1 MTFNVVAHS
10 HYQGSLGGDWHRDL
24 HICVDHL
31 VDQSVQVWFRTNA
44 LTGAIERAAQC
55 VAAKLVLHGQACQPE
70 AYIASWRYALQQQ
83 DAYTLE
89 SFFQDFDVSLQVCLP
104 LPGAQ
109 HQHWLS
115 PEFKQARE
123 RLFGAQ
129 CGQSTTV
136 IACAAD
142 IVQAMKVLAGV
153 TAYGLIPRSLTDC
166 VTVTPRVAA
175 VQLAVA

>member
-1 MTFNVVAHS
+1 MTSNVLGHS
-10 HYQGSLGGDWHRDL
+10 HYQGTLGGDWHRDL

-31 VDQSVQVWFRTNA
+31 VDRSVQVWFRTNA
-44 LTGAIERAAQC
+44 LTGVIERAAQC
-55 VAAKLVLHGQACQPE
+55 VSAKLVLHGQACQPE
-70 AYIASWRYALQQQ
+70 AYIASWRCALQAQ
-83 DAYTLE
+83 DAYSLE
-89 SFFQDFDVSLQVCLP
+89 SFFRDFDVSLQVCLP

-136 IACAAD
+136 IASAAD
-142 IVQAMKVLAGV
+142 IVHAMKVLAGV
-153 TAYGLIPRSLTDC
+153 TAYGLIPGSLTQSA
-166 VTVTPRVAA
+166 TVTHRVAS
-175 VQLAVA
+175 VRLVAA